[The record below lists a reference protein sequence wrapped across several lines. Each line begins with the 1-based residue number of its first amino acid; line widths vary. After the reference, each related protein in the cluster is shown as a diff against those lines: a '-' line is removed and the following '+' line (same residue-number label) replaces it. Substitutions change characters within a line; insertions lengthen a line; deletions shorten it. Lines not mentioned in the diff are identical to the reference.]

1 MSVVITNYNKG
12 PLLLRAIDS
21 VLKQSAPPGEL
32 VLVDDCSDEE
42 STLNALKN
50 LPVIPFPSRK
60 ILLKVRRGASAAMNK
75 GIDSASRPMVMLL
88 DADDELPPNAVE
100 DISECFAINPHA
112 DFIYGDVL
120 RATGQQEIMMSGRAF
135 STPTGLIDARK
146 LAKKWELHGTSPVRK
161 EFFRS
166 FGGFDSRNPRTN
178 DSDFFRKALVHGAIG
193 VYLPS
198 HIYTTHL
205 DASQNSRGVDPLTL
219 SFSWFRNIDFYY
231 SALPNWEFLLLLTK
245 KVFWL
250 LARVVRAKLIAAGER
265 GTNS

>member
-1 MSVVITNYNKG
+1 MVITNYNKG

-50 LPVIPFPSRK
+50 LPVIPFASKK
-60 ILLKVRRGASAAMNK
+60 ILLKVRGGASAAMNK
-75 GIDSASRPMVMLL
+75 GIDSASRPIVMLL

-100 DISECFAINPHA
+100 DISECLANHPHA

-120 RATGQQEIMMSGRAF
+120 RTTGQQEIMMRGRAF
-135 STPTGLIDARK
+135 STPTGSIDARK

-161 EFFRS
+161 EFFQS
-166 FGGFDSRNPRTN
+166 FGGFDSKNPRTH
-178 DSDFFRKALVHGAIG
+178 DSDFFRRAIVHGALG

-198 HIYTTHL
+198 HIYTYHL
-205 DASQNSRGVDPLTL
+205 DASQNNQGVDPLTL

-231 SALPNWEFLLLLTK
+231 SALPSWEFLLLLTK

-250 LARVVRAKLIAAGER
+250 VARVVRAKLLAARER
-265 GTNS
+265 RANS